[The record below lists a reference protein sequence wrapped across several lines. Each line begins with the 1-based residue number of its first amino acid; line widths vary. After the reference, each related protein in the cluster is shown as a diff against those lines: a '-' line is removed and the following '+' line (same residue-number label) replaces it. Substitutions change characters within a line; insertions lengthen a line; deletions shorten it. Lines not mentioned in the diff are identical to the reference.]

1 MFTRPADKFA
11 ARRQSARPCAGE
23 FWTPW
28 GYGAV
33 IVLAGRLTQVE
44 LPPVELA
51 SLGPTDGEGHAED
64 QEALGR
70 WVSSLE
76 SYFRGEWPSWRS
88 EDIRSNLDEMT
99 VFARRTVEALMSV
112 PAGSTVSYGELAQL
126 AGYPR
131 AARAVGSVM
140 AGNTIPIVVPCHRV
154 IRSDGSLGRYGTD
167 ATWKPR
173 LLEHERLGNRSAE
186 ERYG

>member
-1 MFTRPADKFA
+1 MYTRPVDSVAVGSTDA
-11 ARRQSARPCAGE
+11 GPCAAG

-28 GYGAV
+28 GHGVV
-33 IVLAGRLTQVE
+33 ILVAGRLTQVE
-44 LPPVELA
+44 LPPVELT
-51 SLGPTDGEGHAED
+51 SLGPREGEGNSED
-64 QEALGR
+64 RAALR
-70 WVSSLE
+70 HWVSSLE
-76 SYFRGEWPSWRS
+76 TYFRGERPSWCS
-88 EDIRSNLDEMT
+88 EDIRWNLDEMS

-167 ATWKPR
+167 PSWKVR
-173 LLEHERLGNRSAE
+173 LLDHERLVEGGGR
-186 ERYG
+186 GQHG